1 MNGRPWQ
8 GMGLIADLSGQP
20 SLIFYGFGALT
31 VREVLAKV
39 IEHSQFL
46 WPARVPQMRSG
57 GRKDSADKG
66 LKKFKPRKAYRD
78 RKALKGILIETINN
92 LE

>member
-1 MNGRPWQ
+1 
-8 GMGLIADLSGQP
+8 MGLIADLSGQP
-20 SLIFYGFGALT
+20 SLVFYGFGALT

-39 IEHSQFL
+39 VEHSQFL

-57 GRKDSADKG
+57 GRKDSAGKG
-66 LKKFKPRKAYRD
+66 LKKSRPGKAYRNP
-78 RKALKGILIETINN
+78 KALKGILIETINN